1 MIAVL
6 PQTEQLHRNA
16 NAEAAAAHSQRVS
29 GCFISGT
36 LLVGLGRPAAQRR
49 PLSRGSNPCGY
60 PHKPLVSYRINR
72 QLSGWIPPPLMIRA
86 FGAHCHERTHAPQK
100 PPPSAFKGQTGPF
113 RRAARLEG
121 WFHSINRSARTS
133 TETGIVIPNSFATF
147 WLTVSSKRVGCM
159 IGSSPGFAPRAILS
173 RYRTTPWAASSKLS
187 P

>member
-1 MIAVL
+1 VPKLLDKKSPIQGL
-6 PQTEQLHRNA
+6 LRLHSRYGPPDRS
-16 NAEAAAAHSQRVS
+16 AAH
-29 GCFISGT
+29 
-36 LLVGLGRPAAQRR
+36 RR

>member
-72 QLSGWIPPPLMIRA
+72 QLSVWILPPLYGDTPHNMSHPRPLFQRGGAMKLAQDCRLSNWRKIVGGYRPSSSVRA
-86 FGAHCHERTHAPQK
+86 SR
-100 PPPSAFKGQTGPF
+100 
-113 RRAARLEG
+113 RRASGMGEISATLARRQAL
-121 WFHSINRSARTS
+121 N
-133 TETGIVIPNSFATF
+133 
-147 WLTVSSKRVGCM
+147 
-159 IGSSPGFAPRAILS
+159 
-173 RYRTTPWAASSKLS
+173 
-187 P
+187 